1 MAKIIKTPND
11 VDMILSRLVMAGYEA
26 VIIGGCVRDSIMGI
40 TPHDW
45 DIATSAQPTEI
56 MELFSDYRL
65 MTAGLKH
72 GTVTVIIDHEPY
84 EITTYRVDGKY
95 SGFRRPDSVDFTCDL
110 SEDIMRRDFT
120 INAIA
125 YDGEKIIDLHD
136 GIGDLQRGII
146 RCVGSAE
153 ERFQEDPLRILRA
166 IRFAAR
172 FDFTIEKS
180 TSDAMRKYMH
190 LLDKIAIER
199 KQSEFSKIIC
209 SSGKEV
215 LKEYPDILN
224 FVMPGI
230 ADIKNWREVVDQIN
244 VSQDL
249 CEKLAII
256 IDKLN
261 IEEYNDVVELVA
273 KIMKYPNN
281 VTKSICNIIKC
292 KKELITDSEICI
304 RCLLS
309 KYPAEDVIKT
319 INYKIAKIS
328 HESKEEI
335 KTFHHIKDIIAEII
349 EKPDVFCYDLK
360 HLDINGHDLKAI
372 GIPEIKIKD
381 YLSNLLYMVMTNQIE
396 NRKEKLIQVVNN
408 SIL

>member
-1 MAKIIKTPND
+1 MAIIISMPNK
-11 VDMILSRLVMAGYEA
+11 VSMILHRLVAAGYEA

-56 MELFSDYRL
+56 MEIFSDYRL

-95 SGFRRPDSVDFTCDL
+95 SDFRRPDSVDFTCNL

-125 YDGEKIIDLHD
+125 YDGEKLIDLHD

-230 ADIKNWREVVDQIN
+230 TGIKNWREVVDQIN

-309 KYPAEDVIKT
+309 KYPTEDVIKT
-319 INYKIAKIS
+319 IDYSAFLLLS
-328 HESKEEI
+328 DDKEEI
-335 KTFHHIKDIIAEII
+335 EKFRHIKEVIAEITGNPVI
-349 EKPDVFCYDLK
+349 FCYDLK

-396 NRKEKLIQVVNN
+396 NQKEKLIQVVNN

>member
-1 MAKIIKTPND
+1 MAIIISMPNK
-11 VDMILSRLVMAGYEA
+11 VGMILRRLVAAGYEA
-26 VIIGGCVRDSIMGI
+26 VIVGGCVRDSIMGI

-95 SGFRRPDSVDFTCDL
+95 SDFRRSDSVDFTCDL

-125 YDGEKIIDLHD
+125 YDGNELIDLHD
-136 GIGDLQRGII
+136 GVGDLQRGII
-146 RCVGSAE
+146 RCVGNAE
-153 ERFQEDPLRILRA
+153 DRFQEDPLRILRA

-172 FDFTIEKS
+172 FGFKIEKA
-180 TSDAMRKYMH
+180 TSDAMRKYTY

-209 SSGKEV
+209 SNGKEA
-215 LKEYPDILN
+215 LKEYPDILD

-230 ADIKNWREVVDQIN
+230 SKIKDWENVVDQIN
-244 VSQDL
+244 ASKDL

-261 IEEYNDVVELVA
+261 IEEYNDIIELVA
-273 KIMKYPNN
+273 KIMKYPND
-281 VTKSICNIIKC
+281 VTKSVCNIVKC
-292 KKELITDSEICI
+292 KKELIIDSETCI
-304 RCLLS
+304 RYLLS
-309 KYPAEDVIKT
+309 KYPSEDIIRT
-319 INYKIAKIS
+319 INYKVAKIS
-328 HESKEEI
+328 SDNEREI
-335 KTFHHIKDIIAEII
+335 KRFAHICELVADISQ
-349 EKPDVFCYDLK
+349 KPKEYCFNLK
-360 HLDINGHDLKAI
+360 NLAINGYDLKAI
-372 GIPEIKIKD
+372 GIPSIKIKE
-381 YLSNLLYMVMTNQIE
+381 YLSNLLYMVITNQIV
-396 NRKEKLIQVVNN
+396 NQKEDLIQVVNN